1 MTWKDILKN
10 ERPRPPMPKGYYEEQ
25 KRKEN
30 EEDRRQQE
38 LMSGNFSPPM
48 PEKTRQMAGLNVPK
62 RSEDQFT
69 SLVRD
74 RIVPEMKKLGKSP
87 YRFTRNENPDI
98 FYVIQGAMDDDNKGL
113 VRAFNRI
120 YQREAKI
127 SFEPNTA
134 IIRFKGNL

>member
-10 ERPRPPMPKGYYEEQ
+10 EPPMPEGYYEEQ
-25 KRKEN
+25 ERSKN
-30 EEDRRQQE
+30 ESERQHQE
-38 LMSGNFSPPM
+38 LMSGNFSQR
-48 PEKTRQMAGLNVPK
+48 ENTQQTGL
-62 RSEDQFT
+62 SEDQFT
-69 SLVRD
+69 SMVRD
-74 RIVPEMKKLGKSP
+74 RIVPAMKKLGNSP

-98 FYVIQGAMDDDNKGL
+98 FYAIQGAMGDDDKGL